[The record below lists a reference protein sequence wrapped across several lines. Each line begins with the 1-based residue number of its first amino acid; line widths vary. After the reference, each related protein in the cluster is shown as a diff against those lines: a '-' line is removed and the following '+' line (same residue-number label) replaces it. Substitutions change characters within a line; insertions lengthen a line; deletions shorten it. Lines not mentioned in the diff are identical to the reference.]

1 MILEKIHSDYE
12 IKVEE
17 LKSKNKQLEI
27 DIENQKFI
35 SINKIE
41 SLETEWAAKFKK
53 LKEDKNNEITRH
65 LKKSID
71 LIDENE
77 LLENQLEKLYLMIEK
92 KSEQINSYEEQIYK
106 YQNDIKNIHLEGKDF
121 LGYKFKS
128 HNYQEKAV
136 ECLILCNYLKFFFK
150 KTFPSV

>member
-1 MILEKIHSDYE
+1 MILEKIHSDNE

-27 DIENQKFI
+27 EIENQKSI

-53 LKEDKNNEITRH
+53 LKEDKNDEITRH

-77 LLENQLEKLYLMIEK
+77 LLENQLEKLYLMIKK

-106 YQNDIKNIHLEGKDF
+106 YQNDIKKIQLEAKDF
-121 LGYKFKS
+121 LGYQLKS
-128 HNYQEKAV
+128 HKTQEKAV
-136 ECLILCNYLKFFFK
+136 ECLILCNYLK
-150 KTFPSV
+150 SI